1 MRIYH
6 FSFILILSLLIAASP
21 AVGGVKSHTVRQG
34 ESLSSISAAFYGD
47 KTRFNYIALYNSIK
61 NPANIMPGYRLK
73 LPYSN
78 RITLRK
84 GESISL
90 LAKRIWG
97 DSRMFPVLGKLNGI
111 TKPESISA
119 GTSMAVPVLIPYR
132 LSQGETL
139 STVARDLM
147 GDPMAYDLV
156 AIASKIK
163 NPESV
168 PIGTLI
174 KVPVVLIRVQKPKP
188 ATPARPKPAPAKP
201 SKAGP
206 TPSMKTSSELAN
218 SIGRAEREFRLGNYQ
233 EAKGLL
239 LRIEH
244 LLVKSAHAE
253 ALRILASCHYAYGDT
268 SLVLD
273 TLRKAY
279 TLDPSYRPTKS
290 MVNPELLSL
299 HRKARRA
306 AGRN

>member
-21 AVGGVKSHTVRQG
+21 AVGGVKFHTVRQG

-61 NPANIMPGYRLK
+61 NPATIMPGYRLK
-73 LPYSN
+73 LPYSDYV
-78 RITLRK
+78 TLRK

-97 DSRMFPVLGKLNGI
+97 NSRMFPVLGKLNGI
-111 TKPESISA
+111 TRPESVSV
-119 GTSMAVPVLIPYR
+119 GTSLAVPVLIPYR
-132 LSQGETL
+132 LGQGETL

-147 GDPMAYDLV
+147 GDPMAYNLI
-156 AIASKIK
+156 AIASKINK
-163 NPESV
+163 PESM

-174 KVPVVLIRVQKPKP
+174 KVPVVLNRAKKPKSTPQARPKPKP
-188 ATPARPKPAPAKP
+188 AKS

-206 TPSMKTSSELAN
+206 TSSRKTSSELAN

-244 LLVKSAHAE
+244 LLVKSEHAE

-299 HRKARRA
+299 HRKARRV

>member
-1 MRIYH
+1 LRIHH
-6 FSFILILSLLIAASP
+6 FSLILTLSLVMIASP
-21 AVGGVKSHTVRQG
+21 VVGGVKSHTVRQG

-61 NPANIMPGYRLK
+61 NPANIIPGYRLK
-73 LPYSN
+73 LPYSD
-78 RITLRK
+78 RVTLRK

-97 DSRMFPVLGKLNGI
+97 NSRMFTILGKLNGI
-111 TKPESISA
+111 TRPESVSA
-119 GTSMAVPVLIPYR
+119 GTSLAVPVLIPYR

-147 GDPMAYDLV
+147 GDPMAYDLI
-156 AIASKIK
+156 AIASKINK
-163 NPESV
+163 PESV

-174 KVPVVLIRVQKPKP
+174 KVPVVLNRAKKPKSTPQARPKPKP
-188 ATPARPKPAPAKP
+188 AKPPKAVPAP
-201 SKAGP
+201 SRKAP
-206 TPSMKTSSELAN
+206 SELAN
-218 SIGRAEREFRLGNYQ
+218 RIGSAEREFRQGNYQ

-244 LLVKSAHAE
+244 RLIKPEHSE

-268 SLVLD
+268 SLALD

-279 TLDPSYRPTKS
+279 TLDPSYKPRKS
-290 MVNPELLSL
+290 MVNPELMKL
-299 HRKARRA
+299 HYKAKKTAKR
-306 AGRN
+306 